1 MCQDQRNSLIV
12 LGQAPL
18 KIRWVGR
25 DTLCYHL
32 IKRPFISGQVIST
45 TDSRIPLW
53 LLQTTLV
60 PTWCQLPHAFLSWS
74 FGAVGASAPLLIPV
88 RSPAPLHDH
97 CPWAGNASMYW
108 LADCSLLPSSEPG
121 QDHSATSHL
130 VSPESVDSQEKS
142 HGNRLYVSSLPSNI
156 SVSARDSDA
165 IKVSICLFSICLPY
179 ASWSWT

>member
-1 MCQDQRNSLIV
+1 MCQDQDNSLIV

-25 DTLCYHL
+25 DTPCYHL

-45 TDSRIPLW
+45 SDSRIPLW

-60 PTWCQLPHAFLSWS
+60 PTWYQLPHAFLSWF

-97 CPWAGNASMYW
+97 CPWAGMPPWIDLQTALSYPSQSQ
-108 LADCSLLPSSEPG
+108 ARITLPL
-121 QDHSATSHL
+121 THL
-130 VSPESVDSQEKS
+130 VSPESIGSQEKF
-142 HGNRLYVSSLPSNI
+142 HGNRLYVSSLPSTI

-165 IKVSICLFSICLPY
+165 IKESICLFSICLPY
-179 ASWSWT
+179 TSWS